1 MDKKNMRMAYLL
13 QYYIKPFFGLNNSF
27 VICPLCK
34 LRISEF
40 LPFGVIRRENA
51 FCPKCH
57 SSERHRLYYFYLK
70 KILSKKEI
78 INFLHVAPEKSLKK
92 YLKSYKNINYLAVDK
107 NFLAADRV
115 EDLTNLSFKNNTFD
129 IVFCS
134 HVLEHV
140 DDDNKAMQEVLRVL
154 KPGAFAILQV
164 PLSDL
169 EKTLEN
175 KTITDPNIREKI
187 FGQKDHLRKYG
198 KDYKKRLEE
207 AGFIVKLDKFSSTLS
222 NKLIKK
228 YSLIREDIYLC
239 YKPEIMSDGL
249 LEIKNDKMIK
259 TIDNFYVITTF
270 FNPNNSKNK
279 LLNYNFFRK
288 KLKEQGLK
296 LITVECSFRQK
307 KHRLTKEDADILIQ
321 VRSNSIL
328 WQRERLLN
336 IALDNLPLD
345 CDKIAWLDADIV
357 ILDDNWAHVVA
368 KLLDKYH
375 FVKPFS
381 EAVRL
386 TKKESKKIRN
396 GKSLEKF
403 GFFNS
408 DDIHQYYSLT
418 LKRQIV
424 FFAVLGMCARREI
437 FQHTYFYD
445 KMILG
450 SGDLIMTNAF
460 INSNP
465 KVEDIDI
472 SEYFSDAL
480 KHDINNWYKNIKKD
494 RGNFNI
500 SFLDTKALH
509 LFHGLTS
516 NRNYKERQLM
526 LKKYNYEPENDLKF
540 NDDKCF
546 EWGSDKHEF
555 HNAVALYFK
564 LRNEDNKLWF
574 NLKPRVKRIYEAFKK
589 SSKRKTKSLV
599 VVIDRGIGII
609 GKNIKKVSPSVY
621 RLLKKTIFKSKS

>member
-1 MDKKNMRMAYLL
+1 MDKKNRRMEYLL
-13 QYYIKPFFGLNNSF
+13 KYYIKPFFGLNNSF
-27 VICPLCK
+27 VICPLCR
-34 LRISEF
+34 LRINEF

-51 FCPKCH
+51 FCPNCH

-70 KILSKKEI
+70 KILPKKEV
-78 INFLHVAPEKSLKK
+78 INLLHVAPEKSLKK
-92 YLKSYKNINYLAVDK
+92 YFKSYKNINYLAVDK

-115 EDLTNLSFKNNTFD
+115 EDLMGLSFKSNTFD

-140 DDDNKAMQEVLRVL
+140 DDDNKAMQEILRVI
-154 KPGAFAILQV
+154 KPGGFAILQV
-164 PLSDL
+164 PLSDF
-169 EKTLEN
+169 EETLED
-175 KTITDPNIREKI
+175 KTITDPNMREEM

-198 KDYKKRLEE
+198 QDYKKRLEG
-207 AGFIVKLDKFSSTLS
+207 AGFIVKPDKFSLTLS

-228 YSLIREDIYLC
+228 YSLIREDIYVC
-239 YKPEIMSDGL
+239 YKPETMLDKL
-249 LEIKNDKMIK
+249 VETKDDIKLV
-259 TIDNFYVITTF
+259 DNFYVITTF

-279 LLNYNFFRK
+279 LLNYKFFRN

-296 LITVECSFRQK
+296 LITVECAFKEK
-307 KHRLTKEDADILIQ
+307 KHIFTKEDADILIQ

-328 WQRERLLN
+328 WQRERLVN
-336 IALDNLPLD
+336 IALDNLPQD

-357 ILDDNWAHVVA
+357 ILDDNWANEAA

-381 EAVRL
+381 EALRL
-386 TKKESKKIRN
+386 TKEDSKKIIN
-396 GKSLEKF
+396 GESLEKF

-408 DDIHQYYSLT
+408 DDIHEYYSLT

-437 FQHTYFYD
+437 FEHVRFYD

-465 KVEDIDI
+465 KVEDLDI
-472 SEYFSDAL
+472 SEYFSEAL
-480 KHDINNWYKNIKKD
+480 KQDINNWYRDIKNG
-494 RGNFNI
+494 RENFNI

-516 NRNYKERQLM
+516 NRSYK
-526 LKKYNYEPENDLKF
+526 
-540 NDDKCF
+540 
-546 EWGSDKHEF
+546 
-555 HNAVALYFK
+555 
-564 LRNEDNKLWF
+564 
-574 NLKPRVKRIYEAFKK
+574 
-589 SSKRKTKSLV
+589 
-599 VVIDRGIGII
+599 
-609 GKNIKKVSPSVY
+609 
-621 RLLKKTIFKSKS
+621 